1 MKVQLYKVLTIIFL
15 VSVSLASLAVA
26 DEGLP
31 LKEAIKNAQGGD
43 PWLDASRDRER
54 AYQAE
59 SISAG
64 TLPDPRVSV
73 TARNLPVDTFDFNQ
87 EAMTQFSVGVT
98 QMFPRGDTLELK
110 RHGKK
115 LQADEQAIQRSERR
129 ARVRLIISRLWL
141 TAYEAQNS
149 IELIERDRNLFEQL
163 VDVAESNYGSALNRS
178 RQQDVVRAQL
188 EMTRLEDRLTDLR
201 RREAAARRRLGE
213 WIGPRA
219 AERSLIGA
227 LPESAAIYPGPQV
240 VLADASNRAVTDTLM
255 NHPEI
260 RVLDKRISVATNEA
274 DLARQK
280 YWPEWGVT
288 ASYGYRDRSPGGQD
302 RADLF
307 SVGVTFDLPIFTGKR
322 QDSQLNAAIA
332 RKGAVKTDKA
342 LQLRSLKARLE
353 TASAE
358 LAQLNDRVELYDQ
371 RLLPQ
376 IQEQAEA
383 ALIAYNNDDGDFAE
397 AVRARIDELNAKI
410 EALAIDVARGKITSQ
425 INYLLSGAEAS
436 RVAQGGHHE

>member
-1 MKVQLYKVLTIIFL
+1 MKTRLYRVLMTAFFVL
-15 VSVSLASLAVA
+15 VSLPALGAANAGLALQ
-26 DEGLP
+26 
-31 LKEAIKNAQGGD
+31 EAIQKAQEGD

-98 QMFPRGDTLELK
+98 QMFPRGDTLELR

-115 LQADEQAIQRSERR
+115 LQADEQAIQRSDRL
-129 ARVRLIISRLWL
+129 ARVKLIVSRLWL

-163 VDVAESNYGSALNRS
+163 VDVAESNYGSALRQA

-188 EMTRLEDRLTDLR
+188 ELTRLEDRLSDLR

-213 WIGPRA
+213 WIGQQA
-219 AERSLIGA
+219 ADRSLIGA
-227 LPESAAIYPGPQV
+227 LPRSSAIYPGPQV
-240 VLADASNRAVTDTLM
+240 VLSNASNRAVTDTLLR
-255 NHPEI
+255 HPRI
-260 RVLDKRISVATNEA
+260 RVLDKRVSVASNEA

-288 ASYGYRDRSPGGQD
+288 ASYGYRDRAPGGAD

-307 SVGVTFDLPIFTGKR
+307 SVGVTFDLPIFTSKR

-332 RKGAVKTDKA
+332 RKGAVKTDKT
-342 LQLRSLKARLE
+342 LRLRSLRAKLD

-358 LAQLNDRVELYDQ
+358 LKQLNHRVELYGQ

-376 IQEQAEA
+376 MQEQAEA
-383 ALIAYNNDDGDFAE
+383 ALTAYNNDDGDFAE
-397 AVRARIDELNAKI
+397 AVRARIDELNARI
-410 EALAIDVARGKITSQ
+410 EALAIDVARGKVRAQ

-436 RVAQGGHHE
+436 QVAQGGHYE

>member
-141 TAYEAQNS
+141 TA
-149 IELIERDRNLFEQL
+149 
-163 VDVAESNYGSALNRS
+163 
-178 RQQDVVRAQL
+178 
-188 EMTRLEDRLTDLR
+188 
-201 RREAAARRRLGE
+201 
-213 WIGPRA
+213 
-219 AERSLIGA
+219 
-227 LPESAAIYPGPQV
+227 
-240 VLADASNRAVTDTLM
+240 
-255 NHPEI
+255 
-260 RVLDKRISVATNEA
+260 
-274 DLARQK
+274 
-280 YWPEWGVT
+280 
-288 ASYGYRDRSPGGQD
+288 
-302 RADLF
+302 
-307 SVGVTFDLPIFTGKR
+307 
-322 QDSQLNAAIA
+322 
-332 RKGAVKTDKA
+332 
-342 LQLRSLKARLE
+342 
-353 TASAE
+353 
-358 LAQLNDRVELYDQ
+358 
-371 RLLPQ
+371 
-376 IQEQAEA
+376 
-383 ALIAYNNDDGDFAE
+383 
-397 AVRARIDELNAKI
+397 
-410 EALAIDVARGKITSQ
+410 
-425 INYLLSGAEAS
+425 
-436 RVAQGGHHE
+436 

>member
-288 ASYGYRDRSPGGQD
+288 ASYGYRDRAPGGQD

-307 SVGVTFDLPIFTGKR
+307 FGGRD
-322 QDSQLNAAIA
+322 
-332 RKGAVKTDKA
+332 
-342 LQLRSLKARLE
+342 LRSPHFYRQTSGLP
-353 TASAE
+353 AE
-358 LAQLNDRVELYDQ
+358 R
-371 RLLPQ
+371 RHCP
-376 IQEQAEA
+376 
-383 ALIAYNNDDGDFAE
+383 
-397 AVRARIDELNAKI
+397 
-410 EALAIDVARGKITSQ
+410 
-425 INYLLSGAEAS
+425 
-436 RVAQGGHHE
+436 

>member
-1 MKVQLYKVLTIIFL
+1 
-15 VSVSLASLAVA
+15 
-26 DEGLP
+26 
-31 LKEAIKNAQGGD
+31 
-43 PWLDASRDRER
+43 
-54 AYQAE
+54 
-59 SISAG
+59 
-64 TLPDPRVSV
+64 
-73 TARNLPVDTFDFNQ
+73 
-87 EAMTQFSVGVT
+87 
-98 QMFPRGDTLELK
+98 
-110 RHGKK
+110 
-115 LQADEQAIQRSERR
+115 
-129 ARVRLIISRLWL
+129 
-141 TAYEAQNS
+141 
-149 IELIERDRNLFEQL
+149 LIERDRNLFEQL

-288 ASYGYRDRSPGGQD
+288 ASYGYRDRAPGGQD

-307 SVGVTFDLPIFTGKR
+307 R
-322 QDSQLNAAIA
+322 WA
-332 RKGAVKTDKA
+332 
-342 LQLRSLKARLE
+342 
-353 TASAE
+353 
-358 LAQLNDRVELYDQ
+358 
-371 RLLPQ
+371 
-376 IQEQAEA
+376 
-383 ALIAYNNDDGDFAE
+383 
-397 AVRARIDELNAKI
+397 
-410 EALAIDVARGKITSQ
+410 
-425 INYLLSGAEAS
+425 
-436 RVAQGGHHE
+436 

>member
-288 ASYGYRDRSPGGQD
+288 ASYGYRDRAPGGQD